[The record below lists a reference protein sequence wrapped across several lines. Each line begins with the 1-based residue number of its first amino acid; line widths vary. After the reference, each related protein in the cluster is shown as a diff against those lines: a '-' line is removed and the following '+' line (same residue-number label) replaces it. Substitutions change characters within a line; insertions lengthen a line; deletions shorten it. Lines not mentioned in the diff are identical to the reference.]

1 MEDANKQVP
10 FKSPISYTYSSL
22 SEDFIFKYAILQDD
36 ELIGVLYLEIP
47 YRYKF
52 SKKFKIDDW
61 FVVKPYEKATV
72 GNEKHI
78 MARVVLKYKANCKYN
93 QDMAKNLEGAEV
105 QMNGSPKKEFNG
117 QLKDVNKTIQEHG
130 KEGFHHLEEVEKR
143 IRARRARGALRS
155 GQSTEMQRKGTQG
168 DKENNRT
175 GENSQ
180 GNSATV
186 LKYTLT
192 RNKHLDLG
200 TYAHCLTVGRTRD
213 LRVSRLVTS
222 TRVMG

>member
-1 MEDANKQVP
+1 M
-10 FKSPISYTYSSL
+10 
-22 SEDFIFKYAILQDD
+22 
-36 ELIGVLYLEIP
+36 LYLEIP

-61 FVVKPYEKATV
+61 FVVKPYERATV
-72 GNEKHI
+72 NNERSI

-93 QDMAKNLEGAEV
+93 QDMAKNLEGTEI
-105 QMNGSPKKEFNG
+105 QMAGSPKKEFNG
-117 QLKDVNKTIQEHG
+117 QLKDVNKTIQEHE

-155 GQSTEMQRKGTQG
+155 GQSTEIQKRNTAA
-168 DKENNRT
+168 DKENIRD

-186 LKYTLT
+186 LKYSLT
-192 RNKHLDLG
+192 RNKNLDLG
-200 TYAHCLTVGRTRD
+200 T
-213 LRVSRLVTS
+213 
-222 TRVMG
+222 

>member
-1 MEDANKQVP
+1 
-10 FKSPISYTYSSL
+10 L

-61 FVVKPYEKATV
+61 FVVKPYDRAAVSTERS
-72 GNEKHI
+72 I
-78 MARVVLKYKANCKYN
+78 MARVVVKYRANCKYN
-93 QDMAKNLEGAEV
+93 QDMAKNLEGAEI
-105 QMNGSPKKEFNG
+105 QMHGSPKKEFNG
-117 QLKDVNKTIQEHG
+117 QLKDVNKTIAEHE

-143 IRARRARGALRS
+143 IRARRLRGALRNGHS
-155 GQSTEMQRKGTQG
+155 SDIQKKGG
-168 DKENNRT
+168 VADKENQRD
-175 GENSQ
+175 GENSL

-192 RNKHLDLG
+192 KNKHQDLG
-200 TYAHCLTVGRTRD
+200 T
-213 LRVSRLVTS
+213 
-222 TRVMG
+222 